1 MKEHRQYSCGATI
14 TLPPPPSPLPPLPP
28 LLCKVKETYIN
39 NKEPKQFLWVSNTC
53 LMKNEKPSK
62 LVFLNGTVSKCI
74 I

>member
-14 TLPPPPSPLPPLPP
+14 TLPPPLPP

-62 LVFLNGTVSKCI
+62 LVFVNGTVSKCI